1 MKDKDEFYHRTFRF
15 VIRFFVVKFAF
26 VFLCTTASSCDTAN
40 KRIKPFGLIAL
51 TVFGENKGGT
61 EACIPLFFCYTRVAL
76 SYHKRRD

>member
-1 MKDKDEFYHRTFRF
+1 MKDNYEFYHRTFRF
-15 VIRFFVVKFAF
+15 VIRFFVAKFAF
-26 VFLCTTASSCDTAN
+26 VSLHDRLSCDTAN
-40 KRIKPFGLIAL
+40 KRIKRFGLIVP